1 MSISRYLFGQR
12 SSVSPEHKA
21 RQELEAAQ
29 KKAATQREIARLRHE
44 KAVLEKQVYDAQL
57 ATQKAQ
63 KAAREARI
71 ASGNLTFQEQAEKF
85 VRGIRKTAQ
94 PAKRRVVKRTT
105 TARKP
110 TATRAVSKGK
120 STGKRTSTTA
130 RKRK

>member
-1 MSISRYLFGQR
+1 MNINRYLFGQR
-12 SSVSPEHKA
+12 SSVSPEQKA

-29 KKAATQREIARLRHE
+29 KKAATQREIARLKHE

-63 KAAREARI
+63 QAAREARI

-85 VRGIRKTAQ
+85 VRGIKKTAQ
-94 PAKRRVVKRTT
+94 PSKRRVVKRTT

-110 TATRAVSKGK
+110 TATRAVASKGK
-120 STGKRTSTTA
+120 TVAKKSTTK
-130 RKRK
+130 RKR